1 MTLAYQFFAAGDFD
15 GVRYRMAVK
24 RLMYFLQHFNATWQ
38 TRFSARANSATAE
51 AFRAT
56 MMVAAISYGVEQ
68 DLRVRF
74 RGRGFPIDDAVYASL
89 TTEVGAYP
97 ADASRLVNLSVRSVA
112 GAGDN
117 TLAVGFAIGGR
128 DTKQVLVRGVGPALA
143 VFGVQGTLPEP
154 RLRLFGGDGAAL
166 HENTGWAGSGFLG
179 GAFERVGAFAL
190 GGASK
195 DAAFLPTLSA
205 GAYTVHVTTG
215 GTDGVALVEAYDL
228 DDLSGTARFTNL
240 SARTGVGSG
249 DAILIAG
256 FAIKGTGVKRVLVRA
271 VGPGMS
277 QFGVGGVLTD
287 PRLQLFSGTGMLQ
300 TNDDWGGG
308 AALAATFAQVGAF
321 ALPAES
327 KDAALVAMLPPGTY
341 TAQVDSAD
349 GTRGIALVE
358 VYEATP

>member
-1 MTLAYQFFAAGDFD
+1 
-15 GVRYRMAVK
+15 
-24 RLMYFLQHFNATWQ
+24 
-38 TRFSARANSATAE
+38 
-51 AFRAT
+51 
-56 MMVAAISYGVEQ
+56 MMVAAISYGVER
-68 DLRVRF
+68 DLRARF
-74 RGRGFPIDDAVYASL
+74 RGLGFPMDDAVYASL

-117 TLAVGFAIGGR
+117 TLAVGFAIDGR
-128 DTKQVLVRGVGPALA
+128 DTKQVLVRGVGPTLA
-143 VFGVQGTLPEP
+143 VFGVQGALPEP
-154 RLRLFGGDGAAL
+154 RLRLFGGNGAAL

-240 SARTGVGSG
+240 SARTAVGSG
-249 DAILIAG
+249 DAILISG
-256 FAIKGTGVKRVLVRA
+256 FAIKGTGLKRVLVRA

-287 PRLQLFSGTGMLQ
+287 PRLQLFSESQMLQ

-308 AALAATFAQVGAF
+308 AALAATFGQVGAF
-321 ALPAES
+321 ALPPGS
-327 KDAALVAMLPPGTY
+327 KDAALVAMLPLGTY